1 MEQPLCGSFSTPDAS
16 HGIDHSMMATT
27 TSIAA
32 VVSVSPRILFGIGIA
47 QKSVEAESGSQCPLL
62 AQSGHGLVRC
72 KCPLLGVKRTW
83 LFAAQMSAFTQSGHR
98 LLLPM

>member
-1 MEQPLCGSFSTPDAS
+1 
-16 HGIDHSMMATT
+16 MMATT

-62 AQSGHGLVRC
+62 AQSGHAFLHRT
-72 KCPLLGVKRTW
+72 CPL
-83 LFAAQMSAFTQSGHR
+83 MTQSGHR